1 MSTKKNTIQRCS
13 FCGNVYSDED
23 STFSGIN
30 AKICNDCID
39 IYYHIMDLSRPTYYV
54 KSKPSRLKFV
64 PSYLYRELN
73 NVVIGQERAKKVLSV
88 ALYNH
93 YKRITSNDETLE
105 KANILMIGPSGC
117 GKTLIAKTLAEC
129 LELPFVICDAT
140 VYTEAGYVGE
150 DVENILLKLLQRAN
164 FDKEKAERGIVFI
177 DEIDK
182 LARKSENPSIT
193 RDVSGE
199 GVQNSLLKIIEG
211 SDVNVPPQG
220 GRKHPYQ
227 EYIKFNTS
235 KVLFICSGAFVG
247 LKKSQNSKPIG
258 FLKTINEESKPITN
272 EQLLKY
278 GIIPELL
285 GRLSVI
291 VELDPLTEADLRKI
305 LTKPQKSI
313 ISEYQTLFALDNIDL
328 KFEEEALDAIAH
340 LAYQDQNGAR
350 SLRRIIEK
358 TLLDPMFIL
367 PDETNTNTLTITKQ
381 MIEMNN
387 NNT

>member
-1 MSTKKNTIQRCS
+1 GLSVPI
-13 FCGNVYSDED
+13 
-23 STFSGIN
+23 
-30 AKICNDCID
+30 KIKEHLDD
-39 IYYHIMDLSRPTYYV
+39 Y
-54 KSKPSRLKFV
+54 
-64 PSYLYRELN
+64 
-73 NVVIGQERAKKVLSV
+73 VIGQIEAKKVLAV

-227 EYIKFNTS
+227 EYIKFDTS

>member
-150 DVENILLKLLQRAN
+150 DVENILPSCCKGQTL
-164 FDKEKAERGIVFI
+164 I
-177 DEIDK
+177 
-182 LARKSENPSIT
+182 RKRLN
-193 RDVSGE
+193 GE
-199 GVQNSLLKIIEG
+199 LSL
-211 SDVNVPPQG
+211 SM
-220 GRKHPYQ
+220 
-227 EYIKFNTS
+227 
-235 KVLFICSGAFVG
+235 
-247 LKKSQNSKPIG
+247 
-258 FLKTINEESKPITN
+258 
-272 EQLLKY
+272 
-278 GIIPELL
+278 
-285 GRLSVI
+285 
-291 VELDPLTEADLRKI
+291 
-305 LTKPQKSI
+305 KSI
-313 ISEYQTLFALDNIDL
+313 NWHAKVKI
-328 KFEEEALDAIAH
+328 H
-340 LAYQDQNGAR
+340 R
-350 SLRRIIEK
+350 
-358 TLLDPMFIL
+358 LLDVCL
-367 PDETNTNTLTITKQ
+367 AKV
-381 MIEMNN
+381 
-387 NNT
+387 